1 MGEDIVDFNSLIF
14 ESYMRLMCRPA
25 GDAILILLFRSNS
38 SNIKE
43 VAMKKSVIWKTTAI
57 AVVIA
62 LVLATLPTVSVF
74 AANETNKKIEDRW
87 DKAVSAYDRQAMSH
101 KSAHNMFENWLK
113 TAKNPKASEKAEVER
128 HLATCNSALSA
139 AQAVVNA
146 HRGFDAGGKVID
158 RAQAIESIKL
168 LTRYVQQHVAS
179 IKNIKEHMRK

>member
-1 MGEDIVDFNSLIF
+1 
-14 ESYMRLMCRPA
+14 MCRPP

-43 VAMKKSVIWKTTAI
+43 VAMRKTVIWKTTAI

-87 DKAVSAYDRQAMSH
+87 DAAVSAYERQAMFH
-101 KSAHNMFENWLK
+101 KAAHNLAENILK
-113 TAKNPKASEKAEVER
+113 TAKNIKASEKAEVER
-128 HLATCNSALSA
+128 HLATCNSALYA
-139 AQAVVNA
+139 AQAVVTA
-146 HRGFDAGGKVID
+146 HRGFDASGKVLD

-168 LTRYVQQHVAS
+168 LTKYVHQHAAAV
-179 IKNIKEHMRK
+179 KNIKEHARK